1 MPTKRGYQ
9 LFKSFG
15 CVSCHQGVAVGGNFQ
30 EKLGVVIPYF
40 KEDPEIQQDLGRYHL
55 SLVEEEKFEF
65 KVPSL
70 RNVARTAPY
79 LHDGSIETLGEVV
92 KIMAK

>member
-1 MPTKRGYQ
+1 
-9 LFKSFG
+9 
-15 CVSCHQGVAVGGNFQ
+15 
-30 EKLGVVIPYF
+30 
-40 KEDPEIQQDLGRYHL
+40 
-55 SLVEEEKFEF
+55 VEEEKFEF

-92 KIMAK
+92 KIMAKHQLGRIISEKETVEIVKFLDSLNGELNAN